1 LVINSMDIGL
11 IIVLIFINGF
21 FAMSELSI
29 VSSRKSRL
37 QKLASEQRPG
47 AKAAISL
54 HNEPSRF
61 LSTIQIGITSI
72 GILSGA
78 IGEYALAS
86 PINDWLMQIPYL
98 APYAKGIALASTV
111 ILITYLSVVI
121 GELVPKRLALQS
133 PEVIALKIARP
144 MIWLA
149 KLVSP
154 MVWLLSSSSN
164 VLLRLFGMHRKK
176 DTSVTNEEINLLMQL
191 GAEAGVFHESEGQ
204 IVSNVLKLDEQRVG
218 IIMTPRNEVF
228 ALDLDDS
235 EAELLNKVIQCPYSK
250 AVICRNGLEN
260 VLGILHRSDLLKPA
274 LEGAKPDIEK
284 ALRPPLYIPDSMTVT
299 HLLENFRK
307 ARTEFALIVDEYGD
321 MQGIVTLNDVLSVI
335 VGEFPSEASELDP
348 EIVQRSDG
356 SWLVDG
362 GITMARLKTMLNIN
376 SNFPGEEANVYNTL
390 GGFVVFHLERIPSVA
405 EHFEYA
411 GWRFEVVDMDKA
423 RVDKILM
430 ARQKNISDS

>member
-1 LVINSMDIGL
+1 LAINSIDVGL

-37 QKLASEQRPG
+37 QKLDSEQRPG

-61 LSTIQIGITSI
+61 LSTIQVGITSI

-78 IGEYALAS
+78 IGEYALAI
-86 PINDWLMQIPYL
+86 PINEWLLQIPYL

-121 GELVPKRLALQS
+121 GELVPKRLALHS

-144 MIWLA
+144 MIGLS

-176 DTSVTNEEINLLMQL
+176 DNSVTNEEINLLMKL

-204 IVSNVLKLDEQRVG
+204 IVSNVLKMDEQLVG
-218 IIMTPRNEVF
+218 IIMTPRKEVF
-228 ALDLDDS
+228 VLDLNDS
-235 EAELLNKVIQCPYSK
+235 EAELLNKIIQCPYQRV
-250 AVICRNGLEN
+250 VICRDGLEN
-260 VLGILHRSDLLKPA
+260 VIGILQRSDLLKQA

-284 ALRPPLYIPDSMTVT
+284 VLRPPLYIPETMTLT
-299 HLLENFRK
+299 HLMENFRK
-307 ARTEFALIVDEYGD
+307 ARTEFALIVDEYGEL
-321 MQGIVTLNDVLSVI
+321 QGIVTITDVLSAI

-362 GITMARLKTMLNIN
+362 GITMARVKAMLDIN
-376 SNFPGEEANVYNTL
+376 SNFPGEEANIYNTL
-390 GGFVVFHLERIPSVA
+390 GGFVVFHLERIPCEA
-405 EHFEYA
+405 EQFEYA
-411 GWRFEVVDMDKA
+411 GWLFEVVDMDKA
-423 RVDKILM
+423 RVDKVLI
-430 ARQKNISDS
+430 ARHKHQSAS

>member
-1 LVINSMDIGL
+1 MTINSIDIGL

-61 LSTIQIGITSI
+61 LSTIQVGITSI

-78 IGEYALAS
+78 IGEYALAI

-121 GELVPKRLALQS
+121 GELVPKQLALHS
-133 PEVIALKIARP
+133 PEAIALKIARP
-144 MIWLA
+144 MTWLA

-176 DTSVTNEEINLLMQL
+176 ETSVTNEEINLLMQL

-218 IIMTPRNEVF
+218 VIMTPRKDVF
-228 ALDLDDS
+228 VLDLNDS
-235 EAELLNKVIQCPYSK
+235 EAELLNKIIQCPYSR

-260 VLGILHRSDLLKPA
+260 VIGILQRSDLLKPA

-284 ALRPPLYIPDSMTVT
+284 VLRPPLYIPDTMTLT

-307 ARTEFALIVDEYGD
+307 ARTEFALIVDEYGEL
-321 MQGIVTLNDVLSVI
+321 QGIVTLTDVLSAI

-362 GITMARLKTMLNIN
+362 GITMARLKAMLDIY
-376 SNFPGEEANVYNTL
+376 SNFPDEEANIYNTL
-390 GGFVVFHLERIPSVA
+390 GGFVVFHLERIPSEA
-405 EHFEYA
+405 EYFEYA

-423 RVDKILM
+423 RVDKILI
-430 ARQKNISDS
+430 ARQKNKSDS

>member
-1 LVINSMDIGL
+1 MDIGL

-362 GITMARLKTMLNIN
+362 GITMARLKTMLDIN

-390 GGFVVFHLERIPSVA
+390 GGFVVFHLERIPTVA